1 MSNDRNY
8 VENSFI
14 VTTFVQFLGAN
25 VRQMLNPVKQTRT
38 GKIITIQS
46 HVAAFA
52 RLRSERIKLPQ
63 TKLAAISWL
72 CLSATGKHP
81 LVSI

>member
-25 VRQMLNPVKQTRT
+25 VGQMLNPVKQTRA

-52 RLRSERIKLPQ
+52 RSPS
-63 TKLAAISWL
+63 TK
-72 CLSATGKHP
+72 
-81 LVSI
+81 